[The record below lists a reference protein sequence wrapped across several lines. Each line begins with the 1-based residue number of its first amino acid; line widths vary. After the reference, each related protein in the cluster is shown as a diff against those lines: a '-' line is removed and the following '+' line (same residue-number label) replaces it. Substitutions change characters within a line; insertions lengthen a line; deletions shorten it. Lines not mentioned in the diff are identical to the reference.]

1 MNAPARAASASSLHP
16 ALWVAAVSVT
26 AFSAVGIARMS
37 GLLEPAAPAPVVAAA
52 TQTGTTPAVTPQV
65 VNVAPEPA
73 RPAVAAA
80 DKPVEKRSDKP
91 VEKHSDKPVVK
102 AVAAKKVHVA
112 DAGEAGAVKAAD
124 RSYDSGIDV
133 IPAQP
138 RTANEQTQP
147 RSEADFRAPAPVCAD
162 CGVVESVRT
171 VKAPADPSGLGAA
184 AGGVVGGLLGNQV
197 GKGSGRTIATLIGIA
212 GGAYAGHQVEKTQR
226 TSTRWEV
233 GVRMENGEHRTVTL
247 DAEPVW
253 RTGDKVRLQG
263 NRLVMAD

>member
-26 AFSAVGIARMS
+26 AFSAVGIAKMS
-37 GLLEPAAPAPVVAAA
+37 GLFEPATPAPVVAAA
-52 TQTGTTPAVTPQV
+52 AQTGTTPAPAIQA
-65 VNVAPEPA
+65 VAAAEPA
-73 RPAVAAA
+73 QPVAAAA
-80 DKPVEKRSDKP
+80 DKPAEKRS
-91 VEKHSDKPVVK
+91 EKPVVK

-112 DAGEAGAVKAAD
+112 DAGEAGVVKVAD
-124 RSYDSGIDV
+124 RTYDSGIDV

-138 RTANEQTQP
+138 RTAYEQTLP
-147 RSEADFRAPAPVCAD
+147 RSEADYRAPAPVCAD
-162 CGVVESVRT
+162 CGLVESVRE

-226 TSTRWEV
+226 TTSRWEV
-233 GVRMENGEHRTVTL
+233 GVRMENGEYRTVTL

>member
-26 AFSAVGIARMS
+26 AFSAVGIAKMS
-37 GLLEPAAPAPVVAAA
+37 GLFEPATPAPVVAAA
-52 TQTGTTPAVTPQV
+52 AQTGTTPAPAIQA
-65 VNVAPEPA
+65 VAAAEPA
-73 RPAVAAA
+73 QPVAAAA
-80 DKPVEKRSDKP
+80 DKPAEKRS
-91 VEKHSDKPVVK
+91 EKPVVK

-112 DAGEAGAVKAAD
+112 DAGEAGVVKVAD
-124 RSYDSGIDV
+124 RTYDSGIDV

-138 RTANEQTQP
+138 RTAYEQTLP
-147 RSEADFRAPAPVCAD
+147 RNEPDYRAPAPVCAD
-162 CGVVESVRT
+162 CGLVESVRE

-226 TSTRWEV
+226 TTSRWEV
-233 GVRMENGEHRTVTL
+233 GVRMENGEYRTVTL

>member
-26 AFSAVGIARMS
+26 AFSAVGIAKMS
-37 GLLEPAAPAPVVAAA
+37 GLFEPATPAPVVAAA
-52 TQTGTTPAVTPQV
+52 AQTGTTPA
-65 VNVAPEPA
+65 PA
-73 RPAVAAA
+73 IQAVAAA
-80 DKPVEKRSDKP
+80 EPAQPVAATADKPAEKRS
-91 VEKHSDKPVVK
+91 EKPVVK

-112 DAGEAGAVKAAD
+112 DAGEAGAIKVAD
-124 RSYDSGIDV
+124 RTYDSGIDV

-138 RTANEQTQP
+138 RTAYEQTLP
-147 RSEADFRAPAPVCAD
+147 RSEGDYRAPAPVCAD
-162 CGVVESVRT
+162 CGLVESVRE
-171 VKAPADPSGLGAA
+171 VKAAADPSGLGAA

-226 TSTRWEV
+226 TTSRWEV
-233 GVRMENGEHRTVTL
+233 GVRMENGEYRTVTL

>member
-16 ALWVAAVSVT
+16 ALWVAAASVT
-26 AFSAVGIARMS
+26 AFSAVGIAKMS
-37 GLLEPAAPAPVVAAA
+37 GLFEPATPAPVVAAA
-52 TQTGTTPAVTPQV
+52 AQTGTTPAPAIQA
-65 VNVAPEPA
+65 VAAAEPA
-73 RPAVAAA
+73 QPVAAAA
-80 DKPVEKRSDKP
+80 DKPTDKRS
-91 VEKHSDKPVVK
+91 EKPVVK

-112 DAGEAGAVKAAD
+112 DAGEAGVVKVAE
-124 RSYDSGIDV
+124 RTYDSGIDV

-138 RTANEQTQP
+138 RTAYEQTLP
-147 RSEADFRAPAPVCAD
+147 RSEADYRAPASVCAD
-162 CGVVESVRT
+162 CGLVESVRE

-226 TSTRWEV
+226 TTSRWEV
-233 GVRMENGEHRTVTL
+233 GVRMENGEYRTVTL

>member
-1 MNAPARAASASSLHP
+1 MNAPARAASASPLHP

-37 GLLEPAAPAPVVAAA
+37 GMFEPATPAPVVAAA
-52 TQTGTTPAVTPQV
+52 VPTGTTPAPATQAV
-65 VNVAPEPA
+65 VAAAEPA
-73 RPAVAAA
+73 QPVVAAA
-80 DKPVEKRSDKP
+80 DKPAEKRS
-91 VEKHSDKPVVK
+91 EKPVVK
-102 AVAAKKVHVA
+102 AVAAKKVHAA
-112 DAGEAGAVKAAD
+112 DAGEAGAIKVAD
-124 RSYDSGIDV
+124 RTYDSGIDV

-138 RTANEQTQP
+138 RTAYEQTLP
-147 RSEADFRAPAPVCAD
+147 RSDADYRASAPVCAD
-162 CGVVESVRT
+162 CGLVESVRE
-171 VKAPADPSGLGAA
+171 VKAAADPSGLGAA

-226 TSTRWEV
+226 TTSRWEV
-233 GVRMENGEHRTVTL
+233 GVRMESGEYRTVTL